1 MCTFLHLLHLLNRF
15 PAVHQSPQSRI
26 FCIIF
31 VSCPFFVQI
40 KRCRSHKCFSS
51 KGMWHILFSF
61 TKNVLNFTKNP
72 SYYLQILSNF
82 YCIFNFFLIQFKVR
96 NSIKTTKKVEY
107 GSSGSYAYSSQR
119 LTFTNKLIA
128 LISQYVLRFSHFSIS
143 LQYINCICN

>member
-1 MCTFLHLLHLLNRF
+1 MAKIALPCLFTAVHCLRILLLEIIWLLYFADHISLIFGFAFWNSAKVSSLLMCTFLHLLHLLNRF

-61 TKNVLNFTKNP
+61 TKNVFNFTKNP
-72 SYYLQILSNF
+72 SYYLQILPNF
-82 YCIFNFFLIQFKVR
+82 YCIFNFLLI
-96 NSIKTTKKVEY
+96 
-107 GSSGSYAYSSQR
+107 
-119 LTFTNKLIA
+119 
-128 LISQYVLRFSHFSIS
+128 
-143 LQYINCICN
+143 